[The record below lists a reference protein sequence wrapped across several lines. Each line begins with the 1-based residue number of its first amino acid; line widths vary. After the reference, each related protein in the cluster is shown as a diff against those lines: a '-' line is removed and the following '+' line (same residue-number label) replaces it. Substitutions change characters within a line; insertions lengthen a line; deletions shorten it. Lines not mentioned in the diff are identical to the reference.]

1 MHWVSISPM
10 GSQQLP
16 QHIRG
21 SITDR
26 DNTYLLEIAN
36 NCHACPELLALA
48 AMAPEI
54 TEYLEMA
61 DTPISK
67 LLLDQWGNLTRRIYN
82 EQRQSDKP
90 AEEAS

>member
-1 MHWVSISPM
+1 M

-67 LLLDQWGNLTRRIYN
+67 LLLDQWGDLARRIHRD
-82 EQRQSDKP
+82 QRQPDKP
-90 AEEAS
+90 ADEAS